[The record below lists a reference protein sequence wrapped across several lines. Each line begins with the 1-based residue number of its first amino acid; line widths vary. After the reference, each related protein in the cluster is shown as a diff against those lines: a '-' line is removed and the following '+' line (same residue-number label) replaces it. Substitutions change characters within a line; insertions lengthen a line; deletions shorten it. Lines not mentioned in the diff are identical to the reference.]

1 MIKRQRWIR
10 GPDFLFYGK
19 QTCSSALNSTSL
31 VMVGAEEGFVVVFDF
46 NSKRWEVNPG
56 IQELIGWSSY
66 YRDCSSTI
74 TFSKDSKRKLM
85 VLLKGDAGQNTL
97 ISHEGEL
104 SEGQWHQVLTFESNT
119 GIDVKRVR
127 DMFSRIPNLRIFFT
141 KFFLLSFKTR

>member
-31 VMVGAEEGFVVVFDF
+31 VMVGAEEGFVNVFDF
-46 NSKRWEVNPG
+46 NSKKWEEVNPG
-56 IQELIGWSSY
+56 IQEFIDWSAY
-66 YRDCSSTI
+66 DRDCSSTI
-74 TFSKDSKRKLM
+74 TFSKDSKQKLM
-85 VLLKGDAGQNTL
+85 VLLKSQADQNTL

-127 DMFSRIPNLRIFFT
+127 DMFSESMNFFHKIFLT
-141 KFFLLSFKTR
+141 FL